1 MKHTCSKTYYL
12 VFFFFCVGFLA
23 LFISHNLL
31 LPSGH
36 FSCSFA
42 SSDDIV
48 VAMVNKVPIT
58 KSKLDLLVMDYKK
71 KLQKQEV
78 TAEEKKRLLKNI
90 IIRQLILQQ
99 PSSQALRSEE
109 KFIEKVKEYENKLII
124 TYFLG
129 KHVGSKL
136 KVTEEELNKF
146 YQDNRDSFKTD
157 QKVAARVILLKT
169 RVDAEKVLTRLRRG
183 EDFGQLA
190 KEFSLD
196 LPTAEKG
203 GSMGIIEKKKVFPEI
218 GEVLFSLKAGE
229 ISEVVKTKYGY
240 NVFMVDEILPPEI
253 KPFEEAREDIKKSII
268 RDREAKAFDEMT
280 KKLEKGA
287 QIKIF
292 ENRLSETNH
301 GSQ

>member
-1 MKHTCSKTYYL
+1 
-12 VFFFFCVGFLA
+12 
-23 LFISHNLL
+23 
-31 LPSGH
+31 
-36 FSCSFA
+36 
-42 SSDDIV
+42 
-48 VAMVNKVPIT
+48 MVNKVPIT
-58 KSKLDLLVMDYKK
+58 KSKLDLLVMEYKK

-146 YQDNRDSFKTD
+146 YQDNRDNFKTD

-169 RVDAEKVLTRLRRG
+169 EVDAEKVLTRIRRG

-203 GSMGIIEKKKVFPEI
+203 GSMGIVEKKKVFPEI

-240 NVFMVDEILPPEI
+240 NVFMVDEILPPDI
-253 KPFEEAREDIKKSII
+253 KPFEEAREDIKKSIV
-268 RDREAKAFDEMT
+268 RDREGKAFDEMT